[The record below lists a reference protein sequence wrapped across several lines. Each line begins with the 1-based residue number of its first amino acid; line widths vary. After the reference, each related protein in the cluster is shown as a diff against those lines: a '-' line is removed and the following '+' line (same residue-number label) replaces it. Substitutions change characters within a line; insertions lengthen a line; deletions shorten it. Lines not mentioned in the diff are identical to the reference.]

1 MAAHGKNI
9 QLYLMD
15 GDASG
20 RIKCSLVNWT
30 GVAYKI
36 PRIEL
41 DKCKDRAD
49 LKQSGVYFLFGK
61 SDETEKEV
69 VYIGQAGARK
79 NGEGILNRLMEHKR
93 NPEKNYWTEAVV
105 FTTSNNSLGPTEI
118 SYLENR
124 FCNLAI
130 EANRYEVKNG
140 NDPNHGNTTEEK
152 ESEMEEF
159 IDYAKVIMG
168 TLGHKVFEPVK
179 KPVAQKSDNT
189 TTTVSDEIANLHL
202 ERTIKN
208 VGKVEANG
216 S

>member
-36 PRIEL
+36 PRTEL

-93 NPEKNYWTEAVV
+93 NP
-105 FTTSNNSLGPTEI
+105 
-118 SYLENR
+118 
-124 FCNLAI
+124 
-130 EANRYEVKNG
+130 
-140 NDPNHGNTTEEK
+140 
-152 ESEMEEF
+152 
-159 IDYAKVIMG
+159 
-168 TLGHKVFEPVK
+168 
-179 KPVAQKSDNT
+179 
-189 TTTVSDEIANLHL
+189 
-202 ERTIKN
+202 
-208 VGKVEANG
+208 
-216 S
+216 